1 MEFLPLFDSVDE
13 IKEGNLIKFK
23 LMLNGNSVQNASVY
37 ASYGGYAT
45 NDMAQAGYAKT
56 DLDGNFE
63 FRPLKKGLWYLKSTV
78 NTNSGNKD
86 CEINNDKATI
96 VFEVK

>member
-1 MEFLPLFDSVDE
+1 
-13 IKEGNLIKFK
+13 
-23 LMLNGNSVQNASVY
+23 
-37 ASYGGYAT
+37 
-45 NDMAQAGYAKT
+45 MAQAGYAKT

-63 FRPLKKGLWYLKSTV
+63 FRPLKKGLCYLKSTV